1 MKTWQKYLN
10 GLINGKCCLIQSIQ
24 RKLKKLSFLA
34 KRVLLIMELII
45 LTKCRSSRPEVFCKK
60 VLLRPATLFQKRLW
74 QRCFPINFGRFLRTH
89 FHTEHLRWLLLK
101 MSTVKENV
109 QKHLGLFL
117 DVKYVN
123 EKFMKVNKGINAIK
137 NSTYYYHTLHW

>member
-1 MKTWQKYLN
+1 M
-10 GLINGKCCLIQSIQ
+10 
-24 RKLKKLSFLA
+24 
-34 KRVLLIMELII
+34 
-45 LTKCRSSRPEVFCKK
+45 
-60 VLLRPATLFQKRLW
+60 
-74 QRCFPINFGRFLRTH
+74 PI
-89 FHTEHLRWLLLK
+89 
-101 MSTVKENV
+101 VKENA

>member
-60 VLLRPATLFQKRLW
+60 ALLRPATLLKKRLW
-74 QRCFPINFGRFLRTH
+74 QRRFLVNFGKFLRTH
-89 FHTEHLRWLLLK
+89 FHTEHLRRLLLK
-101 MSTVKENV
+101 MPIVKENA

-137 NSTYYYHTLHW
+137 NSTYYYHALHW